1 MVAYGKFFP
10 TFCYRNPN
18 FVIIFTPHRSV
29 NHDRNYL
36 IMFILGVDIRPSYG
50 PGNVRKGS
58 ILRSF

>member
-36 IMFILGVDIRPSYG
+36 IMFILGV
-50 PGNVRKGS
+50 VMAQEMLEKEV
-58 ILRSF
+58 F